1 MISKFSRG
9 EGLKNRILSLVLCLV
24 MIISSLFCGFEAFA
38 KSKSE
43 LEADIK
49 KYDQQINEAEDKL
62 DELKKNKKKQED
74 YLVELEKQI
83 ALMKERDTAIQTQI
97 NVIDEEIAEL
107 KAKLRQLKTEIS
119 LIEEDIEKTEKKISE
134 IEDNIAQSSEL
145 LAQRL
150 RAAYMQGDESQL
162 KILMG
167 ADSLASFLTR
177 LEMMKRTSERDKK
190 IIVDFRDQVL
200 ELEKQKKELEDSKN
214 ARDIKKTELDLK
226 KEEATE
232 KRADL
237 KVKQKQQDVAREKLE
252 ANHREIEKIVSEIDK
267 SSAAYKSYI
276 SKLEANKKAA
286 DAEIDRILKDYYAT
300 SNQQSTTLV
309 GGANANPTTKPSA
322 GGSYNTKDS
331 WAWPIGNRWC
341 YISSK
346 FGYRDA
352 SISGWGFH
360 GGIDLAG
367 GNGALHGAPVYATR
381 AGRVI
386 TAVTSNSGYG
396 IYVLID
402 HGDGYSSLYA
412 HMSVRYVSTGDTVAK
427 GQMIGRVGDTGNSQ
441 GAHLHFEIRY
451 YGEKK
456 DPLNYVK
463 NPN

>member
-1 MISKFSRG
+1 MTFKSMLKRG
-9 EGLKNRILSLVLCLV
+9 YEKRFISLVLCLV
-24 MIISSLFCGFEAFA
+24 LAVTAISFDVYA
-38 KSKSE
+38 KTKSE
-43 LEADIK
+43 LEADIEK
-49 KYDQQINEAEDKL
+49 FDQQIKDAEGKL
-62 DELKKNKKKQED
+62 DELKEKKEKQEE
-74 YLVELEKQI
+74 YLQALEAQI
-83 ALMKERDTAIQTQI
+83 NVMKAKDTAIQTQI
-97 NVIDEEIAEL
+97 NAIDEEIDEL
-107 KAKLRQLKTEIS
+107 NTKLRQLKSEIS
-119 LIEEDIEKTEKKISE
+119 IIEEDIAETEKKIVK
-134 IEDNIAQSSEL
+134 IETNIEESSEL

-150 RAAYMQGDESQL
+150 RAAYMQGEESDL

-190 IIVDFRDQVL
+190 IIEDFRDRVIELQAQKA
-200 ELEKQKKELEDSKN
+200 ELEESKN
-214 ARDIKKTELDLK
+214 ERDIKKTELDVK

-232 KRADL
+232 KKNEL
-237 KVKQKQQDVAREKLE
+237 KKKQKEQDAAREKLQSNYN
-252 ANHREIEKIVSEIDK
+252 AIEKLVSEIDK

-276 SKLEANKKAA
+276 SKLEADKKAA
-286 DAEIDRILKDYYAT
+286 DAEIDKILKEYYAT
-300 SNQQSTTLV
+300 SNQQTTTLV
-309 GGANANPTTKPSA
+309 SGGNANPSTTKPSG
-322 GGSYNTKDS
+322 GGSYNTNDS

-386 TAVTSNSGYG
+386 SAVTSDSGYG

-412 HMSVRYVSTGDTVAK
+412 HMSVRYVSAGDTVAK
-427 GQMIGRVGDTGNSQ
+427 GQMIGRVGDTGNSRK
-441 GAHLHFEIRY
+441 AHLHFEIRY